1 MAAPVVVIAKDAYEP
16 WRHLFEAADLPVRY
30 VIIDDKETVLLD
42 GEKIHPKE
50 VPANVIWMSI
60 EALRGIFRKTFLH
73 LFENAPDLKLVH
85 SIGAGF
91 DMPIAQNI
99 LKRGATLTTSHV
111 NSISIAE
118 FVMRAVLERV
128 QRADLAR
135 DARDRKEYPRD
146 DIREIYDMDWLIYGM
161 GTIGSRIAERAQGF
175 GVNVTG
181 VRRSPTGNEPVSK
194 MIKPSDVNDDL
205 GKYDVVVFSMPNT
218 PETQGIGNA
227 EFFAKMKPGAI
238 FVNVG
243 RGALVDEDA
252 LLAALDSGH
261 LDYAIL
267 DVHSV
272 EEAWLYRGERMDDS
286 PLWTHPKILLTPHGA
301 AHGDG
306 RHVRNAQ
313 LFIDNLRRFLN
324 DEPLP
329 DKAHI
334 IGE

>member
-1 MAAPVVVIAKDAYEP
+1 MAAPVVMIAKDAYEP
-16 WRHLFEAADLPVRY
+16 WAHLFEAANLPVRY
-30 VIIDDKETVLLD
+30 VLVDSKEEVLLD

-50 VPANVIWMSI
+50 VPANAIWMSI
-60 EALRGIFRKTFLH
+60 ETLRGIFRKTFLH
-73 LFENAPDLKLVH
+73 VFENAPDLKLVH

-91 DMPIAQNI
+91 DMPITQN
-99 LKRGATLTTSHV
+99 LMKRGVTLTTSHV

-118 FVMRAVLERV
+118 FVMRAILERT

-135 DARDRKEYPRD
+135 EARDRKEYPRD
-146 DIREIYDMDWLIYGM
+146 DIREIYKQNWLIYGM

-181 VRRSPTGNEPVSK
+181 VRRSPTGKEPVNT
-194 MIKPSDVNDDL
+194 MIKPAEVNQDL
-205 GKYDVVVFSMPNT
+205 GKYDVVVFSMPSNAD
-218 PETQGIGNA
+218 TQQIGNA
-227 EFFAKMKPGAI
+227 EFFAKMKKGSI

-243 RGALVDEDA
+243 RAALVDEDA

-267 DVHSV
+267 DVHTV

-306 RHVRNAQ
+306 RHERNAQ

-324 DEPLP
+324 DEELP
-329 DKAHI
+329 DKGYI
-334 IGE
+334 IAE